1 MQFWPCKAAHEQY
14 DAGVSELK
22 REIPVRMPIDRL
34 SFAGLMICLQLVFV
48 VVASAQSGEA
58 GKSAVL
64 MSTSYEVLPNIT
76 YGIANNYELKLDVY
90 RPIHAKAP
98 TPVVM
103 LIHGGGWVR
112 HVKEEEN
119 LSLLPYLEM
128 GWAVVNVEYRRA
140 EVSLAPAAV
149 EDCRCALHWIGRNA
163 KKYNFDVNK
172 VVTTGSSAGG
182 HLALTTA
189 MIPGSAG
196 FDNSCVS
203 QDDPTWSGPWP
214 DVTPNV
220 AAVINWVG
228 LTDVADALHGPNIR
242 SWAVSWF
249 GSQPDRE
256 ELAKRLSPINYV
268 RAGLPAIL
276 TIHGDRDPIAP
287 YSQAVRFHEAL
298 TKTGVR
304 NQLLTISSDTHGDFT
319 DEQMLNA
326 YNAIREFLL
335 KSNIGP
341 VHGQQ

>member
-1 MQFWPCKAAHEQY
+1 MRVHKVWFT
-14 DAGVSELK
+14 
-22 REIPVRMPIDRL
+22 
-34 SFAGLMICLQLVFV
+34 GLILGLQLVFAA
-48 VVASAQSGEA
+48 VAWAQLSEA
-58 GKSAVL
+58 AKSAVL
-64 MSTSYEVLPNIT
+64 ISTSYEVLPNIT
-76 YGIANNYELKLDVY
+76 YGIADNYELKLDVY
-90 RPIHAKAP
+90 RPTMAKAP

-112 HVKEEEN
+112 HEKEEEV

-128 GWAVVNVEYRRA
+128 GWAAVNVEYRLAR
-140 EVSLAPAAV
+140 VSLAPAAV

-163 KKYNFDVNK
+163 KKYNFDLSK
-172 VVTTGSSAGG
+172 VVVTGGSAGG

-189 MIPGSAG
+189 MIPSSAG
-196 FDNSCVS
+196 FDNRCVS
-203 QDDPTWSGPWP
+203 QDDSKWSGPWP

-228 LTDVADALHGPNIR
+228 PTDVADALHGPNIR
-242 SWAVSWF
+242 SWAVSWL

-268 RAGLPAIL
+268 RAGLPSIL
-276 TIHGDRDPIAP
+276 TIHGNGDPIVP

-298 TKTGVR
+298 TKAGVR
-304 NQLLTISSDTHGDFT
+304 NQLLTISSNTHGDFT

-326 YNAIREFLL
+326 YSVIREFLL

-341 VHGQQ
+341 VHGQ